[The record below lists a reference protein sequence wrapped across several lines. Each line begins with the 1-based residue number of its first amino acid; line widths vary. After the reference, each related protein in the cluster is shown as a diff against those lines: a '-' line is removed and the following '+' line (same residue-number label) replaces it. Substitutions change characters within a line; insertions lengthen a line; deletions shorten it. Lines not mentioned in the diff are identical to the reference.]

1 MSKKNNNVDD
11 VRNWGMESTPST
23 TKKKTTISSSSKVV
37 PLNNNQKKQRSPHL
51 REAFNM
57 IDKDNSGYIDA
68 EELSLLL
75 KLQGIN
81 ATKEDVKNIIKM
93 YNSTSTSGDELSFE
107 EFCTVME
114 DSESGSIEDIAK
126 SFAFKAKF
134 SLGRM
139 ANSGEPMWMKQQRR
153 ELHMGTS
160 DGNVALRTKKGMSA
174 RMELGKF
181 VDGPYVQAVILVLII
196 IDVLCVICELTLAAT
211 FCLDPNAASSSS
223 SGGGSGGGNRRRF
236 LLSSSSTSP
245 SPSAD
250 TSSIEPLPYDYT
262 FCTDCMQ
269 VQIDVEFVL
278 HWISVSILFV
288 FAFQIFLLMV
298 AYGIDFFRNPFFLL
312 DALVVTVA
320 LILEIGF
327 HVREGAIFAVLLSWR
342 VVRIIH
348 GFYSTVEIQHKE
360 THKKIHHTIM
370 SHASTTS
377 QFVQRLK
384 AKMAGN
390 KQAILDLLKIQ
401 DALKANEATFHP
413 ENLQTMSKKE
423 LKEQLEKDLY
433 MRLQIMQLVDVVKT
447 DIEVIEE
454 HVDEM
459 EMELQKH
466 KATHGHGH

>member
-223 SGGGSGGGNRRRF
+223 SGGGGGG
-236 LLSSSSTSP
+236 
-245 SPSAD
+245 
-250 TSSIEPLPYDYT
+250 
-262 FCTDCMQ
+262 
-269 VQIDVEFVL
+269 
-278 HWISVSILFV
+278 
-288 FAFQIFLLMV
+288 
-298 AYGIDFFRNPFFLL
+298 G
-312 DALVVTVA
+312 
-320 LILEIGF
+320 
-327 HVREGAIFAVLLSWR
+327 
-342 VVRIIH
+342 
-348 GFYSTVEIQHKE
+348 
-360 THKKIHHTIM
+360 
-370 SHASTTS
+370 
-377 QFVQRLK
+377 
-384 AKMAGN
+384 
-390 KQAILDLLKIQ
+390 
-401 DALKANEATFHP
+401 
-413 ENLQTMSKKE
+413 
-423 LKEQLEKDLY
+423 
-433 MRLQIMQLVDVVKT
+433 
-447 DIEVIEE
+447 
-454 HVDEM
+454 
-459 EMELQKH
+459 
-466 KATHGHGH
+466 